1 MKKTNENEK
10 RSGGCAATCKPG
22 WTAKLPAG
30 ARKVIAL
37 EGAEGAEGALL
48 IRDGQLDPERRLPC
62 GSTLSGVFEV
72 YAAGRR
78 FYGARSLCSPTGAGG
93 ETRFEPMEAADVRA
107 LVLRVLPTSL
117 RGLLAQA

>member
-1 MKKTNENEK
+1 MKTTNGKEK

>member
-10 RSGGCAATCKPG
+10 RNDGCAATCAG

-30 ARKVIAL
+30 TRKVIAL

-48 IRDGQLDPERRLPC
+48 IRDEQLDPETRLPC

-78 FYGARSLCSPTGAGG
+78 FYGARSLCGPTGAGG

-107 LVLRVLPTSL
+107 LVLRVLPPSL